1 MAEHPL
7 AGLRIVVTR
16 PRDQAAALAVG
27 ITRLGGQALLFPLL
41 DIEATP
47 DSASLQELART
58 LASHHWLIFISP
70 NAVRH
75 SLPHLPPL
83 PATVRVAAVGQSTA
97 AALRHAGV
105 RQVVVPSER
114 FDSEALLALPELQA
128 VAGQHIAI
136 VRGEGGRELLGD
148 TLKTRGATVEYVSCY
163 RRSAAPLD
171 IAGLLAAAPHA
182 LTVTSSEALLH
193 LRQALD
199 DDACRQILALPLFA
213 PHARIAGLARQQGWQ
228 QVLLC
233 ASGDDA
239 MLAALV
245 AWAKTSRN
253 PA

>member
-16 PRDQAAALAVG
+16 PRAQVAALAAG
-27 ITRLGGQALLFPLL
+27 ITRLGGHPLLFPLL

-47 DSASLQELART
+47 DSASLRELART
-58 LASHHWLIFISP
+58 LTDHHWLIFISP
-70 NAVRH
+70 NAVRY
-75 SLPHLPPL
+75 SLPHLPHL
-83 PATVRVAAVGQSTA
+83 PPTTRIAAVGQSTA
-97 AALRHAGV
+97 AALHRAGIT
-105 RQVVVPSER
+105 QVVAPTER

-128 VAGQHIAI
+128 VAGQRITI

-148 TLKTRGATVEYVSCY
+148 TLKARGAVVNHASCY

-171 IAGLLAAAPHA
+171 VAGLLAAAPHA
-182 LTVTSSEALLH
+182 LTVTSSEALQH
-193 LRQALD
+193 LWQALD
-199 DDACRQILALPLFA
+199 AKARLHLQDLPLFA
-213 PHARIAGLARQQGWQ
+213 PHARIAELARQQGWRK
-228 QVLLC
+228 VLLC

-245 AWAKTSRN
+245 AWANALRP